1 MATAKAPAVHLQ
13 LPGGDEAG
21 PALNALHP
29 QPLIAL
35 NRVVGLDLLDHRR
48 HPLHHGGKIGP
59 GLAGAEAEFASLALF
74 KGEAGASDQRL
85 GGDAAGV
92 EAISPHLVLLDQG
105 HPGLDRGGYVAG
117 DQAPGTG
124 AYHQQVVVEASR
136 FAIGGV
142 QPAQGEPALQ
152 PAHQPGH
159 QAEQGQGRHQTGGED
174 LARAGEGGEFA
185 ARQHIDEGARQH
197 AELADP
203 VVGTDSDGGEPHQQV
218 DQKEGEEGDE
228 AQAQQIEGAIL
239 RHAGLKG
246 GQLVPKAAAHP
257 VAQQEAGA
265 EKGQGGP
272 KRAGERDQ
280 Q

>member
-1 MATAKAPAVHLQ
+1 MT
-13 LPGGDEAG
+13 
-21 PALNALHP
+21 
-29 QPLIAL
+29 
-35 NRVVGLDLLDHRR
+35 
-48 HPLHHGGKIGP
+48 
-59 GLAGAEAEFASLALF
+59 GAEAKLVCLALF

-85 GGDAAGV
+85 GGNTAGV
-92 EAISPHLVLLDQG
+92 EAIPPHFVLLDQR

-124 AYHQQVVVEASR
+124 AHHQQVVVEASR
-136 FAIGGV
+136 FAIGGM

-159 QAEQGQGRHQTGGED
+159 QAEQGQGRHQAGGED

-185 ARQHIDEGARQH
+185 ARQHIDEGTRQH

-228 AQAQQIEGAIL
+228 AQAQQIEGPIL

-246 GQLVPKAAAHP
+246 GQLVAEASAHP
-257 VAQQEAGA
+257 VA
-265 EKGQGGP
+265 
-272 KRAGERDQ
+272 
-280 Q
+280 